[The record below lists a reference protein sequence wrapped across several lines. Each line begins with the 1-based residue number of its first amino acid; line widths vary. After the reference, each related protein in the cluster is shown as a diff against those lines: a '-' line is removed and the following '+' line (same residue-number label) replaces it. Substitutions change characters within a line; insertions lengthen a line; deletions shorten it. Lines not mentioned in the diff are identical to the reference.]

1 VSGACIKDNFGWRLI
16 ASPVV
21 ATGPR
26 GDRGR
31 LFELS
36 VQALSVDQTRLVMAL
51 NRPRGASPEA
61 EEIDSDERDQEEE
74 DEEVSKLK
82 QQYNKDVAVHGSRQL
97 APSLLDLPGRRAPVD
112 DLPGRDR
119 RRQAP
124 LRRPSTTKTTRKRKS
139 PNPIAPM
146 TLGGS
151 GPVKIIVYPGKSSD
165 YRWKLKAE
173 NGEIIADSAEGYR
186 RKRYAT
192 RRAKKVAPNAELVI
206 ED

>member
-1 VSGACIKDNFGWRLI
+1 MSGACIKDNFGWRLI

-119 RRQAP
+119 RRKAP

-151 GPVKIIVYPGKSSD
+151 G
-165 YRWKLKAE
+165 R
-173 NGEIIADSAEGYR
+173 
-186 RKRYAT
+186 
-192 RRAKKVAPNAELVI
+192 
-206 ED
+206 